1 MLNSMDVSEV
11 IRRLLEDPGAMPEGE
26 LLESLRADYPY
37 LTLPA
42 ALALKR
48 GASAM
53 DRHDRQELMAQVS
66 LNAAGKDTLF
76 RLIDPDGN
84 LFAEM
89 EQKMKKSE
97 AAPHD
102 KPATTESAIDLFL
115 ETYGRSNPQQESIIE
130 RMIFDPAPD
139 YALELARGDDDA
151 EPAEA
156 DEQDK
161 MLDAFLSRDRSR
173 EETAA
178 PAPANV
184 PAPESAP
191 IHETTPAP
199 ESTPATRSRH
209 RGDGGG
215 SLSESL
221 AQIYIR
227 QRKFEK
233 AYDIILGLSLNNPE
247 KSIYFA
253 DQLRFL
259 RKLML
264 NSKYLKQG
272 K

>member
-1 MLNSMDVSEV
+1 MDVSEA

-26 LLESLRADYPY
+26 LLESLRAEYPY

-53 DRHDRQELMAQVS
+53 DRRDRQELMAQVS

-76 RLIDPDGN
+76 RLLDPDGN

-89 EQKMKKSE
+89 EQRMKKSE
-97 AAPHD
+97 VSAAGSS
-102 KPATTESAIDLFL
+102 ATTESAIDLFL

-151 EPAEA
+151 EPVEA

-161 MLDAFLSRDRSR
+161 MLDAFLSRERSH
-173 EETAA
+173 EEPTHAA
-178 PAPANV
+178 PAHV

-191 IHETTPAP
+191 VHETTPAP
-199 ESTPATRSRH
+199 ESAPAPKPRRRS
-209 RGDGGG
+209 DGGG

-233 AYDIILGLSLNNPE
+233 AYDIIMGLSLNNPE

>member
-151 EPAEA
+151 EPVEA

-161 MLDAFLSRDRSR
+161 MLDAFLSRDRSH
-173 EETAA
+173 EEPTPAA
-178 PAPANV
+178 PAHVTAPPA
-184 PAPESAP
+184 APVSESAP
-191 IHETTPAP
+191 AP
-199 ESTPATRSRH
+199 KPRRRS
-209 RGDGGG
+209 DGGG

>member
-1 MLNSMDVSEV
+1 MDVSEA

-53 DRHDRQELMAQVS
+53 DPGERHELMAQVS

-76 RLIDPDGN
+76 RLLDPDGN

-89 EQKMKKSE
+89 EQRMKRPD
-97 AAPHD
+97 AAAAD

-139 YALELARGDDDA
+139 YALELERGDDDA

-156 DEQDK
+156 DEQDR
-161 MLDAFLSRDRSR
+161 MLDAFLNRDKSHR
-173 EETAA
+173 EPAA
-178 PAPANV
+178 PV
-184 PAPESAP
+184 PAPVAVPAPSAAPEPESA
-191 IHETTPAP
+191 
-199 ESTPATRSRH
+199 PATRSR
-209 RGDGGG
+209 RRSDGGG

-264 NSKYLKQG
+264 NSRYLNKG

>member
-1 MLNSMDVSEV
+1 MDVSEA

-26 LLESLRADYPY
+26 LLESLRAEYPY

-76 RLIDPDGN
+76 RLLDPDGN

-89 EQKMKKSE
+89 EQRMKKSE
-97 AAPHD
+97 VSAAGNS
-102 KPATTESAIDLFL
+102 ATTESAIDLFL

-151 EPAEA
+151 EPVEA

-161 MLDAFLSRDRSR
+161 MLDAFLSRDRSH
-173 EETAA
+173 EQPTSAA
-178 PAPANV
+178 PAHHV
-184 PAPESAP
+184 TAPSAAPVSESV
-191 IHETTPAP
+191 PAP
-199 ESTPATRSRH
+199 ESTPAPKPRRRS
-209 RGDGGG
+209 DGSG

-233 AYDIILGLSLNNPE
+233 AYDIIMGLSLNNPE